1 MSSPRWNVAV
11 LGGGPAGCA
20 TALALERKGIPDVC
34 IIEPD
39 GSAGPHIGETLPPET
54 RLLLDELG
62 LWAEFVGE
70 GHEESLGSCSS
81 WGSDALG
88 FNDFL
93 LNPYGRGWHLDRPR
107 FDTFLRRRAAS
118 RNIAVVSGARF
129 VRYDSDRDGDF
140 ELHLRHGGAPT
151 IVHARYVVDAT
162 GIQSAFAR
170 RAGARP
176 LSFDRLSFVYGFFE
190 ADADASPTRLT
201 MLEATKEGWWY
212 AAGLP
217 DRRVAVAFATDP
229 ETVREQELSV
239 EGRWFARLL
248 RTRHVAPRLDGC
260 RLIRGSAVV
269 RVAPSFLLDRV
280 AGARWLA
287 VGDAASGYDPLSSMG
302 IHKALADGVEA
313 AGALAE
319 ALESSADI
327 APAYA
332 SSVAANFEEY
342 RINRNY
348 LYQLETR
355 WAESPFWRNRRERTG
370 AGASTADTST
380 AAF

>member
-20 TALALERKGIPDVC
+20 TALALERKGVRDVC
-34 IIEPD
+34 IIDPD
-39 GSAGPHIGETLPPET
+39 RPSGLHVGETLPPET

-62 LWAEFVGE
+62 LWAEFAGE

-88 FNDFL
+88 YNDFL
-93 LNPYGRGWHLDRPR
+93 LNPYGRGWHLDRQR
-107 FDTFLRRRAAS
+107 FDTFLRRSAAS
-118 RNIAVVSGARF
+118 RNIAMFSGARLL
-129 VRYDSDRDGDF
+129 RYEAARDGEF
-140 ELHLRHGGAPT
+140 LLHLGFDGAAT
-151 IVHARYVVDAT
+151 TLHARYVVDAT

-176 LSFDRLSFVYGFFE
+176 LSFDRLSFVYGFFD
-190 ADADASPTRLT
+190 ADAAASPTRLT
-201 MLEATKEGWWY
+201 MLEATEHGWWY

-229 ETVREQELSV
+229 ETIREQELSV

-248 RTRHVAPRLDGC
+248 RTRHIAPRLDGC
-260 RLIRGSAVV
+260 RFVRGSAVI
-269 RVAPSFLLDRV
+269 RVAPSFVLDHV

-287 VGDAASGYDPLSSMG
+287 VGDAASAYDPLSSLG
-302 IHKALADGVEA
+302 IHKALAGGLDAAEA
-313 AGALAE
+313 IAT
-319 ALESSADI
+319 ALESNADI
-327 APAYA
+327 ASDYA
-332 SSVAANFEEY
+332 SSIAANFEEY
-342 RINRNY
+342 TTNRNY
-348 LYQLETR
+348 LYELETR

-380 AAF
+380 AAI